1 MKRNYLINLENDE
14 LLNTLLTFSK
24 KHIIPIYFGS
34 ISAISRILNLPKPKN
49 ETIVLNNLIHQEKL
63 ISELCN
69 NKIIEIEI
77 LKKIKIKKTSINNI
91 SCFIFE
97 LNNWEKSINTSI
109 EKILLD
115 IRDFSTMD
123 FNGSF
128 EFLDSKLIISPET
141 SNPEDFWNSLLI
153 LGHLPNF
160 NFKFPNQDLNFLC
173 GTIKNSPLYRFNS
186 PNNNVSEYIPS
197 FGSRL
202 ISKLLEEFINL
213 PNFPFEIIYKIL
225 PPFLGYTIF
234 ENFLINYIE
243 ESLILYENFLKNKS
257 LLNIELNPIL
267 KLILI
272 FYPLFIYEKSNYLI
286 INNFLNNIPLSLSF
300 QSFVKMHKVE
310 FDKSPFLFWFCFSIH
325 CFSSEL
331 IFKVIYNLESI
342 FFFKNTNYFNK
353 WYLKFG
359 EKYFK
364 ETLCFENNEECKI
377 LLNKI

>member
-77 LKKIKIKKTSINNI
+77 LKKIKIKKTSIINI

-213 PNFPFEIIYKIL
+213 PNFPF
-225 PPFLGYTIF
+225 
-234 ENFLINYIE
+234 
-243 ESLILYENFLKNKS
+243 
-257 LLNIELNPIL
+257 
-267 KLILI
+267 
-272 FYPLFIYEKSNYLI
+272 
-286 INNFLNNIPLSLSF
+286 
-300 QSFVKMHKVE
+300 
-310 FDKSPFLFWFCFSIH
+310 
-325 CFSSEL
+325 
-331 IFKVIYNLESI
+331 
-342 FFFKNTNYFNK
+342 
-353 WYLKFG
+353 
-359 EKYFK
+359 
-364 ETLCFENNEECKI
+364 
-377 LLNKI
+377 